1 MFAAKEAMLLIA
13 MPDSY
18 MPPLLM
24 VILEGVDM
32 LLTALSDRE
41 LKPGPAQCL
50 LPEHLLCRFSGKR
63 VRARSERLP
72 GQPLP

>member
-13 MPDSY
+13 MPDGY

-41 LKPGPAQCL
+41 LKPGPAQL
-50 LPEHLLCRFSGKR
+50 FTT
-63 VRARSERLP
+63 RAP
-72 GQPLP
+72 PM